1 MGRGTFVRI
10 AVPAITLAAAL
21 LIAGAQPALADNCS
35 SQADCART
43 AGYNAAIA
51 LAGGGL
57 ALAAGLFGN
66 AIAGGTE
73 APPAGSEAGGDATV
87 PTKRRGCCLGWF
99 TMIAG
104 IPVALIALVLLVSGL
119 L

>member
-1 MGRGTFVRI
+1 MPILR
-10 AVPAITLAAAL
+10 LAALVAAISVAL
-21 LIAGAQPALADNCS
+21 AQPALADNCS

-51 LAGGGL
+51 LAGGVL

-73 APPAGSEAGGDATV
+73 APTAGGEAGGDATV

-104 IPVALIALVLLVSGL
+104 APVALIALTLRAIGL
-119 L
+119 I